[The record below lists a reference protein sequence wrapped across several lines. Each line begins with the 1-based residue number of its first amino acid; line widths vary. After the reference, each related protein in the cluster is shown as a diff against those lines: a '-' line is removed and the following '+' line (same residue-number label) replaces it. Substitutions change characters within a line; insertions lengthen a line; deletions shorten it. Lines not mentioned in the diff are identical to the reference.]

1 MSQVTVVE
9 LLLFWLWHQLAFLA
23 LGKDFQLRVLGTY
36 SDPREKGS
44 ANGVKTR
51 VMYVSGL
58 FLSDFVAQDWKGNS
72 HGGQ

>member
-1 MSQVTVVE
+1 MSQVIVVE
-9 LLLFWLWHQLAFLA
+9 LLLFWLWHQLAFLT

-36 SDPREKGS
+36 SEPKEKGS
-44 ANGVKTR
+44 VNGVK
-51 VMYVSGL
+51 YVSGL